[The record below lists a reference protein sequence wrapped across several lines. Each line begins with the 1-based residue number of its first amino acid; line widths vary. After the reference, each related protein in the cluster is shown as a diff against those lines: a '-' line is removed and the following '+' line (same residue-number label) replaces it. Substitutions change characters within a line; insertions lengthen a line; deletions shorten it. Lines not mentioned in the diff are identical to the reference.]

1 MDGIC
6 ILFENRQVYEVLIV
20 VHHIS
25 IIHASTRHK
34 TICTIYSDVGMHKVK
49 SLWLYVE
56 STGGATLWLGSQLTT
71 CLFAMQATNHAK
83 NY

>member
-6 ILFENRQVYEVLIV
+6 ILFENRQVYEVPIV

-25 IIHASTRHK
+25 IIRASTRHK
-34 TICTIYSDVGMHKVK
+34 TTCTIVMWGNAYEVQ

-56 STGGATLWLGSQLTT
+56 SSGRATLWLGSQLTT
-71 CLFAMQATNHAK
+71 RFFAMQATNHT
-83 NY
+83 